1 LPVGTKKFRQSPLH
15 EKTPEELRA
24 RAEQTAARKEQH
36 KIDAP
41 MAMKEYREAEQA
53 LRDRTSKLRGERL
66 AREANEEPSPKKKR

>member
-1 LPVGTKKFRQSPLH
+1 LPVRSKFRQSPLH

-24 RAEQTAARKEQH
+24 RAEQMAARKEQH
-36 KIDAP
+36 KLDAP

-66 AREANEEPSPKKKR
+66 EREAAKVGSSTKKR